1 MGKHSGKLVAY
12 CKTHNLTFQKISD
25 ATGVS
30 MSEIKKLNLNPMHNI
45 SMETVERLYLATEK
59 FPQPLTPDVY
69 LNYKSLQ
76 SK

>member
-12 CKTHNLTFQKISD
+12 CKAHNLTFQKISD
-25 ATGVS
+25 ASGVS

-45 SMETVERLYLATEK
+45 SMDVVERLFLATEK

-69 LNYKSLQ
+69 LDYKVLQ
-76 SK
+76 QK